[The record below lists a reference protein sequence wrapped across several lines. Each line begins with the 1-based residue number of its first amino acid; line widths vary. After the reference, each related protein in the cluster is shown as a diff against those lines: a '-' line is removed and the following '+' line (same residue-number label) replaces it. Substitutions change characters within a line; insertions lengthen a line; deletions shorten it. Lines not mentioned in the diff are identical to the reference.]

1 MWNKKHNKII
11 IYALVLVIVVLLF
24 RDAKEFYES
33 KKEEPEKELSAELK
47 KHVDPEVEKKVKERD
62 ISQEDIDNIM
72 KVIQRQ

>member
-11 IYALVLVIVVLLF
+11 IYVLVLVIVVLLF

-33 KKEEPEKELSAELK
+33 KKEEPEEELSAELK

-72 KVIQRQ
+72 KVIQGQ

>member
-24 RDAKEFYES
+24 LDTKEFYES
-33 KKEEPEKELSAELK
+33 KKEEPEKELSTELK

-72 KVIQRQ
+72 KVIQGQ

>member
-1 MWNKKHNKII
+1 MYWPP
-11 IYALVLVIVVLLF
+11 AAFIVVLLF
-24 RDAKEFYES
+24 RGAKEFYES

-72 KVIQRQ
+72 KVIQGQ

>member
-24 RDAKEFYES
+24 LDTKEFYES
-33 KKEEPEKELSAELK
+33 KKEEPEKELSTELK
-47 KHVDPEVEKKVKERD
+47 KHVDPEVEKKVKERN

-72 KVIQRQ
+72 KVIQGQ

>member
-24 RDAKEFYES
+24 LDTKEFYES

-47 KHVDPEVEKKVKERD
+47 KHVDPEVEKKVKERN

-72 KVIQRQ
+72 KVIQGQ

>member
-33 KKEEPEKELSAELK
+33 KKEKPEKELSVDLK
-47 KHVDPEVEKKVKERD
+47 KHVDPEVEKKIKERN
-62 ISQEDIDNIM
+62 ISQQDIDNIM
-72 KVIQRQ
+72 KVIEGQ